1 MKTYIK
7 KGFLYLALGFVVIFC
22 LRLGYGYF
30 VPTEPFSPT
39 SNQGYVDRFINS
51 ELSKKNHATDKM
63 NAKSSWENTMS
74 RTNSARSSMRS
85 TNNDPR
91 KRRSPFSI
99 ASGWLWSGPSNITC
113 CL

>member
-39 SNQGYVDRFINS
+39 SGREAS
-51 ELSKKNHATDKM
+51 ELPGAVRLPLIAQPIVQAARAGFPKL
-63 NAKSSWENTMS
+63 NTLGLHYV
-74 RTNSARSSMRS
+74 TAPMRWAFD
-85 TNNDPR
+85 DP
-91 KRRSPFSI
+91 I
-99 ASGWLWSGPSNITC
+99 AIEL
-113 CL
+113 LQLR